1 MMTRFWLIKLFHSV
15 RVKIIFEGNY
25 IKSVLFCSFFC
36 ISHELASLKL
46 IWPKSKGHSHKLIW
60 GLKFLYHQVTTR
72 KAIWVTLGK
81 PSLWERAF
89 CWKKSQIILCICYS
103 VLVLVVYY
111 LFRFSWAWIGLDVLV
126 PLAQLKRR
134 KASAAFLLGC
144 SALMLWNHIP
154 RDSFKQPSILLSN

>member
-25 IKSVLFCSFFC
+25 IKSVLFCSFFLYFPWAC
-36 ISHELASLKL
+36 FTETDLAKVQRAQPQIDLRPEVFVSSSDNA
-46 IWPKSKGHSHKLIW
+46 KSNMGDIREALPMRKD
-60 GLKFLYHQVTTR
+60 FL
-72 KAIWVTLGK
+72 L
-81 PSLWERAF
+81 
-89 CWKKSQIILCICYS
+89 KKSQIILCICYS